1 MKKKIT
7 YSDEPIDFKVVE
19 DFLPRPSELTVNR
32 PEVSVTLELGK
43 SSLAYYKTV
52 AKKNKTT
59 YKRVIQKVL
68 DTYANKAV

>member
-7 YSDEPIDFKVVE
+7 YRDELIDFKVVE
-19 DFLPRPSELTVNR
+19 DFLPGPSELIVNR

-43 SSLAYYKTV
+43 SSLAYYKIV

-59 YKRVIQKVL
+59 YKRIIKKLL
-68 DTYANKAV
+68 DTYANNAV